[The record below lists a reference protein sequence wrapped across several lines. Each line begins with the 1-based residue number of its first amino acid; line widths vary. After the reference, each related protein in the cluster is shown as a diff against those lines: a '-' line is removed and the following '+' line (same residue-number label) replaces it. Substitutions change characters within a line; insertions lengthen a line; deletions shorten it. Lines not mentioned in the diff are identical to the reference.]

1 MNAHSDAM
9 DAISLTCI
17 SKRFGSVD
25 VLRSLD
31 LNVERGAIHGL
42 VGLNGSG
49 KTTTLECILGL
60 QQFQSGCATI
70 LGFGP
75 NELHRAEGD
84 IVAVFDTPS
93 LHAHLTVRQ
102 ALTHAALLLP
112 TKKAAQGSAAEPQRS
127 VDEVMSLLSLSR
139 YESYKLRS
147 LSLGNR
153 RRTSIAH
160 ALLGNPKLVL
170 LDEPFNGLDAGG
182 VDEVL
187 ALIKTLNRDFGTSFL
202 LSSHQLPYLQSVCT
216 HLSILHGGQ
225 IVASGSLDDLLQS
238 SEAKLIVRTHETAS
252 AQALLLQL
260 DGVRSVVSEN
270 DALTISLAGAKPAAV
285 NQALV
290 SAGIAVDELVHVRA
304 SVDTLFRELT
314 SSTPETPHSRVAA
327 S

>member
-1 MNAHSDAM
+1 MNAHSEAT
-9 DAISLTCI
+9 AVISLNGI
-17 SKRFGSVD
+17 SKHFGRVE
-25 VLRSLD
+25 VLRNLD

-60 QQFQSGCATI
+60 QQFQSGCAKI
-70 LGFGP
+70 LGLDP

-93 LHAHLTVRQ
+93 LHANLTVRQ
-102 ALTHAALLLP
+102 ALNHAALLP
-112 TKKAAQGSAAEPQRS
+112 TKKHTRGSAAEPNRS
-127 VDEVMSLLSLSR
+127 VDEVMSLLGLSR

-187 ALIKTLNRDFGTSFL
+187 SLITTLNRDFGTSFL

-225 IVASGSLDDLLQS
+225 IVASGSLGDLLKGS
-238 SEAKLIVRTHETAS
+238 DAKLIVRTPDLAS
-252 AQALLLQL
+252 AQALLMQF
-260 DGVRSVVSEN
+260 DGIQGVISEN
-270 DALTISLAGAKPAAV
+270 NALSITLAGAKPAAV
-285 NQALV
+285 NRALV
-290 SAGIAVDELVHVRA
+290 NAGIEVNELVHVCA
-304 SVDTLFRELT
+304 SVDSLFRELT
-314 SSTPETPHSRVAA
+314 SGITNPDSRVAA

>member
-1 MNAHSDAM
+1 MNAHSEAT
-9 DAISLTCI
+9 AVISLNGI
-17 SKRFGSVD
+17 SKHFGRVE
-25 VLRSLD
+25 VLRNLD
-31 LNVERGAIHGL
+31 LIVERGAIHGL

-60 QQFQSGCATI
+60 QQFQSGCAKI
-70 LGFGP
+70 LGLDP

-93 LHAHLTVRQ
+93 MHVNLTVRQ
-102 ALTHAALLLP
+102 ALSHAALQLP
-112 TKKAAQGSAAEPQRS
+112 TKKHTRGSAAEPNRS
-127 VDEVMSLLSLSR
+127 VDEVMSLLGLNR

-187 ALIKTLNRDFGTSFL
+187 SLITTLNREFGTSFL

-225 IVASGSLDDLLQS
+225 IVASGSLGDLLKGS
-238 SEAKLIVRTHETAS
+238 DAKLIVRTPDLAS
-252 AQALLLQL
+252 AQALLMQF
-260 DGVRSVVSEN
+260 DGIQGVISEN
-270 DALTISLAGAKPAAV
+270 NALSITLAGAKPAAV
-285 NQALV
+285 NRALV
-290 SAGIAVDELVHVRA
+290 NAGIEVNEIVHVCA
-304 SVDTLFRELT
+304 SVDSLFRELT
-314 SSTPETPHSRVAA
+314 SGITTPDSRVAA

>member
-1 MNAHSDAM
+1 MNAHSEAT
-9 DAISLTCI
+9 AVISLNGI
-17 SKRFGSVD
+17 SKHFGRVE
-25 VLRSLD
+25 VLRNLD

-60 QQFQSGCATI
+60 QQFQSGCAKI
-70 LGFGP
+70 LGLDP

-93 LHAHLTVRQ
+93 LHVNLTVRQ
-102 ALTHAALLLP
+102 ALSHAALLLP
-112 TKKAAQGSAAEPQRS
+112 TKKHTRGSAAEPNRS
-127 VDEVMSLLSLSR
+127 VDEVMSLLGLSR

-170 LDEPFNGLDAGG
+170 LDEPFNGLDASG

-187 ALIKTLNRDFGTSFL
+187 SLITTLNREFGTSFL

-225 IVASGSLDDLLQS
+225 IVASGSLGELLKGS
-238 SEAKLIVRTHETAS
+238 DAKLIVRTPDLAS
-252 AQALLLQL
+252 AQALLMQF
-260 DGVRSVVSEN
+260 DGIQGVISEN
-270 DALTISLAGAKPAAV
+270 NALSITLAGAKPAAV
-285 NQALV
+285 NRALV
-290 SAGIAVDELVHVRA
+290 NAGIEVNELVHVCA
-304 SVDTLFRELT
+304 SVDSLFRELT
-314 SSTPETPHSRVAA
+314 SGITTPDSRVAA

>member
-1 MNAHSDAM
+1 MNAHSEAT
-9 DAISLTCI
+9 AVISLNGI
-17 SKRFGSVD
+17 SKHFGRVE
-25 VLRSLD
+25 VLRNLD

-60 QQFQSGCATI
+60 QQFQSGCAKI
-70 LGFGP
+70 LGLDP

-93 LHAHLTVRQ
+93 LHVNLTVRQ
-102 ALTHAALLLP
+102 ALSHAALQLP
-112 TKKAAQGSAAEPQRS
+112 TKKHTRGSAAEPNRS
-127 VDEVMSLLSLSR
+127 VDEMMSLLGLSR

-187 ALIKTLNRDFGTSFL
+187 SLITTLNREFGTSFL

-225 IVASGSLDDLLQS
+225 IVASGSLGDLLKGS
-238 SEAKLIVRTHETAS
+238 DAKLIVRTPDLAS
-252 AQALLLQL
+252 AQALLMQF
-260 DGVRSVVSEN
+260 DGIQGVISEN
-270 DALTISLAGAKPAAV
+270 NALSITLAGAKPAAV
-285 NQALV
+285 NRALV
-290 SAGIAVDELVHVRA
+290 NAGIEVNEIVHVCA
-304 SVDTLFRELT
+304 SVDSLFRELT
-314 SSTPETPHSRVAA
+314 SGITTPDSRVAA

>member
-1 MNAHSDAM
+1 MNAHSEAT
-9 DAISLTCI
+9 AVISLNGI
-17 SKRFGSVD
+17 NKHFGRVE
-25 VLRSLD
+25 VLRNLD

-60 QQFQSGCATI
+60 QQFQSGCAKI
-70 LGFGP
+70 LGFNP

-93 LHAHLTVRQ
+93 LHANLTVRQ
-102 ALTHAALLLP
+102 ALNHAALLLP
-112 TKKAAQGSAAEPQRS
+112 TKKHTRGSAAEPNRS
-127 VDEVMSLLSLSR
+127 VDEVMSLLGLSR

-187 ALIKTLNRDFGTSFL
+187 SLITTLNRDFGTSFL

-225 IVASGSLDDLLQS
+225 IVASGSLGDLLKS
-238 SEAKLIVRTHETAS
+238 SDAKLIVRTPDLAS
-252 AQALLLQL
+252 AQALLMQF
-260 DGVRSVVSEN
+260 DGIQGVISEN
-270 DALTISLAGAKPAAV
+270 NALSITLAGAKPAAV
-285 NQALV
+285 NRALV
-290 SAGIAVDELVHVRA
+290 NAGIEVNELVHVCA
-304 SVDTLFRELT
+304 SVDSLFRELT
-314 SSTPETPHSRVAA
+314 SGITTPDSRVAA

>member
-1 MNAHSDAM
+1 
-9 DAISLTCI
+9 
-17 SKRFGSVD
+17 
-25 VLRSLD
+25 
-31 LNVERGAIHGL
+31 
-42 VGLNGSG
+42 
-49 KTTTLECILGL
+49 
-60 QQFQSGCATI
+60 
-70 LGFGP
+70 
-75 NELHRAEGD
+75 
-84 IVAVFDTPS
+84 
-93 LHAHLTVRQ
+93 
-102 ALTHAALLLP
+102 LTHAALLLP
-112 TKKAAQGSAAEPQRS
+112 TKKHARGSAAEPQRS

-182 VDEVL
+182 VDELL

-314 SSTPETPHSRVAA
+314 SGAPETPHARVAT

>member
-1 MNAHSDAM
+1 M
-9 DAISLTCI
+9 
-17 SKRFGSVD
+17 
-25 VLRSLD
+25 LRNLD

-60 QQFQSGCATI
+60 QQFQSGCAKI
-70 LGFGP
+70 LGFNP

-93 LHAHLTVRQ
+93 LHANLTVRQ
-102 ALTHAALLLP
+102 ALNHAALLLP
-112 TKKAAQGSAAEPQRS
+112 TKKHTRGSAAEPNRS
-127 VDEVMSLLSLSR
+127 VDEVMSLLGLNR

-187 ALIKTLNRDFGTSFL
+187 SLITTLNRDFGTSFL

-216 HLSILHGGQ
+216 HLRYSME
-225 IVASGSLDDLLQS
+225 V
-238 SEAKLIVRTHETAS
+238 KLSQAARS
-252 AQALLLQL
+252 A
-260 DGVRSVVSEN
+260 
-270 DALTISLAGAKPAAV
+270 TC
-285 NQALV
+285 
-290 SAGIAVDELVHVRA
+290 
-304 SVDTLFRELT
+304 
-314 SSTPETPHSRVAA
+314 
-327 S
+327 

>member
-1 MNAHSDAM
+1 MNAHSEAT
-9 DAISLTCI
+9 AVISLNGI
-17 SKRFGSVD
+17 NKHFGRVE
-25 VLRSLD
+25 VLRNLD

-60 QQFQSGCATI
+60 QQFQSGCAKI
-70 LGFGP
+70 LGLDP

-93 LHAHLTVRQ
+93 LHANLTVRQ
-102 ALTHAALLLP
+102 ALNHAALLLP
-112 TKKAAQGSAAEPQRS
+112 TKKHTRGSAAEPNRS
-127 VDEVMSLLSLSR
+127 VDEVMSLLGLNR

-187 ALIKTLNRDFGTSFL
+187 SLITTLNRDFGTSFL

-225 IVASGSLDDLLQS
+225 IVASGSLGDLLKGS
-238 SEAKLIVRTHETAS
+238 DAKLIVRTPDLAS
-252 AQALLLQL
+252 AQALLMQF
-260 DGVRSVVSEN
+260 DGIQGVISEN
-270 DALTISLAGAKPAAV
+270 NALSITLAGAKPAAV
-285 NQALV
+285 NRALV
-290 SAGIAVDELVHVRA
+290 NAGIEVNELVHVCA
-304 SVDTLFRELT
+304 SVDSLFRELT
-314 SSTPETPHSRVAA
+314 SGITTPDSRVAA

>member
-1 MNAHSDAM
+1 
-9 DAISLTCI
+9 
-17 SKRFGSVD
+17 
-25 VLRSLD
+25 
-31 LNVERGAIHGL
+31 
-42 VGLNGSG
+42 
-49 KTTTLECILGL
+49 
-60 QQFQSGCATI
+60 
-70 LGFGP
+70 
-75 NELHRAEGD
+75 
-84 IVAVFDTPS
+84 
-93 LHAHLTVRQ
+93 
-102 ALTHAALLLP
+102 
-112 TKKAAQGSAAEPQRS
+112 
-127 VDEVMSLLSLSR
+127 
-139 YESYKLRS
+139 
-147 LSLGNR
+147 
-153 RRTSIAH
+153 
-160 ALLGNPKLVL
+160 L

-238 SEAKLIVRTHETAS
+238 SEAKLIVRTPDTAS
-252 AQALLLQL
+252 AQALLMQF

-285 NQALV
+285 NQVLV

>member
-1 MNAHSDAM
+1 MNAHSEAT
-9 DAISLTCI
+9 AVISLNGI
-17 SKRFGSVD
+17 SKHFGRVE
-25 VLRSLD
+25 VLRNLD
-31 LNVERGAIHGL
+31 LIVERGAIHGL

-60 QQFQSGCATI
+60 QQFQSGCAKI
-70 LGFGP
+70 LGLDP

-93 LHAHLTVRQ
+93 LHANLTVRQ
-102 ALTHAALLLP
+102 ALSHAALLLP
-112 TKKAAQGSAAEPQRS
+112 TKKHARGSAPEPNRS
-127 VDEVMSLLSLSR
+127 VDEVMSLLGLNR

-187 ALIKTLNRDFGTSFL
+187 SLITTLNREFGTSFL

-225 IVASGSLDDLLQS
+225 IVASGSLGDLLKGS
-238 SEAKLIVRTHETAS
+238 DAKLIVRTPDLAS
-252 AQALLLQL
+252 AQALLMQF
-260 DGVRSVVSEN
+260 DGIQGVISEN
-270 DALTISLAGAKPAAV
+270 NALSITLAGAKPAAV
-285 NQALV
+285 NRALV
-290 SAGIAVDELVHVRA
+290 NAGIEVNELVHVCA
-304 SVDTLFRELT
+304 SVDSLFRELT
-314 SSTPETPHSRVAA
+314 SGITTPDSRVAA

>member
-1 MNAHSDAM
+1 MNAHSEAT
-9 DAISLTCI
+9 AVISLNGI
-17 SKRFGSVD
+17 SKHFGRVE
-25 VLRSLD
+25 VLRNLD

-60 QQFQSGCATI
+60 QQFQSGCAKI
-70 LGFGP
+70 LGLDP

-93 LHAHLTVRQ
+93 LHVNLTVRQ
-102 ALTHAALLLP
+102 ALNHAALLLP
-112 TKKAAQGSAAEPQRS
+112 TKKHTRGSAAEPNRS
-127 VDEVMSLLSLSR
+127 VDEVMSLLGLSR
-139 YESYKLRS
+139 YESYKLRR

-187 ALIKTLNRDFGTSFL
+187 SLITTLNRDFGTSFL

-225 IVASGSLDDLLQS
+225 IIASGSLGDLLKGS
-238 SEAKLIVRTHETAS
+238 DAKLIVRTPDLAS
-252 AQALLLQL
+252 AQALLMQF
-260 DGVRSVVSEN
+260 DGIQGVISEN
-270 DALTISLAGAKPAAV
+270 NALSITLAGAKPAAV
-285 NQALV
+285 NRALV
-290 SAGIAVDELVHVRA
+290 NAGIEVNELVHVCA
-304 SVDTLFRELT
+304 SVDSLFRELT
-314 SSTPETPHSRVAA
+314 SGITTPDSRVAA

>member
-1 MNAHSDAM
+1 MNAHSEAT
-9 DAISLTCI
+9 AVISLNGI
-17 SKRFGSVD
+17 SKHFGRVE
-25 VLRSLD
+25 VLRNLD

-60 QQFQSGCATI
+60 QQFQSGCAKI
-70 LGFGP
+70 LGLDP

-93 LHAHLTVRQ
+93 LHANLTVRQ
-102 ALTHAALLLP
+102 TLSHAALLLP
-112 TKKAAQGSAAEPQRS
+112 TKKHTRGSAAEPHRS
-127 VDEVMSLLSLSR
+127 VDEVMSLLGLSR
-139 YESYKLRS
+139 YESYKLRR

-187 ALIKTLNRDFGTSFL
+187 SLITTLNRDFGTSFL

-225 IVASGSLDDLLQS
+225 IVASGSLGDLLKGS
-238 SEAKLIVRTHETAS
+238 DAKLIVRTPDLAS
-252 AQALLLQL
+252 AQALLMQF
-260 DGVRSVVSEN
+260 DGIQGVISEN
-270 DALTISLAGAKPAAV
+270 NALSIILAGAKPAAV
-285 NQALV
+285 NRALV
-290 SAGIAVDELVHVRA
+290 NAGIEVNELVHVCA
-304 SVDTLFRELT
+304 SVDSLFRELT
-314 SSTPETPHSRVAA
+314 SGITTPDSRVAA